1 MQDGVPTSY
10 IKVRF
15 YIIIPLTRMVLLHPI
30 YCCLQALY
38 NTMSMTTR
46 NNQNKKVTTVK
57 YIIYNMNHR
66 SI

>member
-10 IKVRF
+10 IKIRF

-30 YCCLQALY
+30 YCCY
-38 NTMSMTTR
+38 TMSMTTR